1 LALLDCVMNSSTPTE
16 VEAELSRPENLRDL
30 FWSFT
35 RLALQGFGGVVAIV
49 QRELVEEKKWMTRDQ
64 FLEDWSVA
72 QILPGANVV
81 NLSLMIGDRYFG
93 MRGALAALAGMLAF
107 PTLVVLL
114 VALAFAGVADS
125 PNVQGALRGLGAVAA
140 GLIAAT
146 GLKLAAALG
155 KNVMGSP
162 VCWFLVVVTVVAI
175 AVFRVPL
182 IWVLLVAGGPAW
194 VWAYR
199 QLREAA
205 LGKDAQ

>member
-1 LALLDCVMNSSTPTE
+1 MNASQPADTE
-16 VEAELSRPENLRDL
+16 LGLSRPENLRDL

-49 QRELVEEKKWMTRDQ
+49 QRELVEEKKWMTREQ

-93 MRGALAALAGMLAF
+93 MRGALVALAGMLAF
-107 PTLVVLL
+107 PMLVVIL

-125 PNVQGALRGLGAVAA
+125 PHVQGALTGLGAVAA

-155 KNVMGSP
+155 KNIMGSV
-162 VCWFLVVVTVVAI
+162 VCWFLVVVTIVAI
-175 AVFRVPL
+175 AAFRVPL
-182 IWVLLVAGGPAW
+182 IAVLVVAGGPAW

-199 QLREAA
+199 QLRKTA
-205 LGKDAQ
+205 LAKDSE

>member
-1 LALLDCVMNSSTPTE
+1 MIGSTPPSDSDTE
-16 VEAELSRPENLRDL
+16 LCRPENLRDL

-49 QRELVEEKKWMTRDQ
+49 QRELVEEKKWMTREQ

-93 MRGALAALAGMLAF
+93 MLGALTALAGMLAF
-107 PTLVVLL
+107 PMLVVML
-114 VALAFAGVADS
+114 VALAFAGVGDS
-125 PNVQGALRGLGAVAA
+125 PQVQDALRGLGAVAA

-162 VCWFLVVVTVVAI
+162 VCWSLVGATVLAI

-182 IWVLLVAGGPAW
+182 VIVLVVAGGPAW

-205 LGKDAQ
+205 VSQGAE

>member
-1 LALLDCVMNSSTPTE
+1 MRSPQPAD
-16 VEAELSRPENLRDL
+16 AELGSCRPESLRDL

-49 QRELVEEKKWMTRDQ
+49 QRELVEEKKWMTREQ

-93 MRGALAALAGMLAF
+93 MRGALVALAGMLAF
-107 PTLVVLL
+107 PMLVVLL

-125 PNVQGALRGLGAVAA
+125 PHVQGALRGLGAVAA

-182 IWVLLVAGGPAW
+182 IAVLVVAGGPAW

-199 QLREAA
+199 QLRETAVA
-205 LGKDAQ
+205 RASK

>member
-1 LALLDCVMNSSTPTE
+1 MSLSQPFDP
-16 VEAELSRPENLRDL
+16 EAELCRPENLRDL

-49 QRELVEEKKWMTRDQ
+49 QRELVEEKKWMSREQ

-107 PTLVVLL
+107 PLLVVLL

-125 PNVQGALRGLGAVAA
+125 PHVQGALRGLGAVAA

-162 VCWFLVVVTVVAI
+162 VCWFLVGATVLAI
-175 AVFRVPL
+175 AMFRVPL
-182 IWVLLVAGGPAW
+182 VLVLVVAGGPAW

-199 QLREAA
+199 QLRETA
-205 LGKDAQ
+205 LAKGTE

>member
-1 LALLDCVMNSSTPTE
+1 MNPE
-16 VEAELSRPENLRDL
+16 RCRPKNLRDL

-49 QRELVEEKKWMTRDQ
+49 QRDLVEEKKWMTREQ

-107 PTLVVLL
+107 PLLVVLG
-114 VALAFAGVADS
+114 VALVFAGVGDS
-125 PNVQGALRGLGAVAA
+125 PHIQGALRGLGAVAA

-146 GLKLAAALG
+146 GLKLAAALNN
-155 KNVMGSP
+155 NVMGSL
-162 VCWFLVVVTVVAI
+162 VCWFLVAATVLTI

-182 IWVLLVAGGPAW
+182 VIVLLVGGGPAW
-194 VWAYR
+194 FWAYR

-205 LGKDAQ
+205 LIKGAK

>member
-1 LALLDCVMNSSTPTE
+1 MMSLSAPPDP
-16 VEAELSRPENLRDL
+16 EAELCRPESLREL

-49 QRELVEEKKWMTRDQ
+49 QRELVEEKKWMTREQ

-93 MRGALAALAGMLAF
+93 MRGALTALAGMLAF
-107 PTLVVLL
+107 PMLVVLL

-125 PNVQGALRGLGAVAA
+125 PHVQGALRGLGAVAA

-162 VCWFLVVVTVVAI
+162 VCWSLVGATVLAI
-175 AVFRVPL
+175 AFFRVPL
-182 IWVLLVAGGPAW
+182 VLVLVVAGGPAW

-199 QLREAA
+199 QLRDSSVVKGSE
-205 LGKDAQ
+205 

>member
-1 LALLDCVMNSSTPTE
+1 MDRSSSSNPAEAALCRPKN
-16 VEAELSRPENLRDL
+16 LSDL

-49 QRELVEEKKWMTRDQ
+49 QRELVEEKKWMTREQ

-93 MRGALAALAGMLAF
+93 FKGALAALAGMLAF
-107 PTLVVLL
+107 PMLVVLL
-114 VALAFAGVADS
+114 VALAFAGVGDS
-125 PNVQGALRGLGAVAA
+125 PHVQGALRGLGAVAA

-146 GLKLAAALG
+146 GLKLASALG
-155 KNVMGSP
+155 QNVMGP
-162 VCWFLVVVTVVAI
+162 VVCWSLVVATVLAI
-175 AVFRVPL
+175 AVVRVPL
-182 IWVLLVAGGPAW
+182 VLVLVVAGGPAW

-199 QLREAA
+199 QLHDITPKQ
-205 LGKDAQ
+205 GTQ